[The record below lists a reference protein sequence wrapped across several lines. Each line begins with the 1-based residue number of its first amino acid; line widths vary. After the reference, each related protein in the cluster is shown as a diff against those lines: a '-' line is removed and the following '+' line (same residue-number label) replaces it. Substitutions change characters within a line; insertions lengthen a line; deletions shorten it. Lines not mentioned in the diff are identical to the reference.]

1 MKRSKIMALLLAFCL
16 VLASCGKET
25 EEFVCVQSFE
35 YHFYPE
41 EYEEKYST
49 FEKEVAIKTDT
60 DYQFLLD
67 ADCEAGTMKICVI
80 WKDGDQTTYTVDP
93 DSPCGGGGF
102 VPAGTSDIALFQ
114 IAIEKETKGQ
124 VAVDI
129 LARE

>member
-1 MKRSKIMALLLAFCL
+1 MKRSKITALLLAFCL
-16 VLASCGKET
+16 VLASCGKEA
-25 EEFVCVQSFE
+25 EEFACVQSFE
-35 YHFYPE
+35 YHFYPG

-49 FEKEVAIKTDT
+49 FEKEVAVKTDT

-80 WKDGDQTTYTVDP
+80 CEDGGQKTYTVAP
-93 DSPCGGGGF
+93 DTPCGESVF

-124 VAVDI
+124 ITVDI